1 MYKNGNKSI
10 FLLKVCRKL
19 QQKEYFQMNESCFY
33 VHKLAGIVLLINK
46 QETNNKIEDKGNNF
60 NSRFKFD
67 SETDSQ
73 FVRNCF
79 DRLTKY

>member
-1 MYKNGNKSI
+1 
-10 FLLKVCRKL
+10 
-19 QQKEYFQMNESCFY
+19 MNESCFY

-46 QETNNKIEDKGNNF
+46 QETNNKIEDKRNNF

-79 DRLTKY
+79 DRLTKYKKLLVVFSRVFKKEIGNF